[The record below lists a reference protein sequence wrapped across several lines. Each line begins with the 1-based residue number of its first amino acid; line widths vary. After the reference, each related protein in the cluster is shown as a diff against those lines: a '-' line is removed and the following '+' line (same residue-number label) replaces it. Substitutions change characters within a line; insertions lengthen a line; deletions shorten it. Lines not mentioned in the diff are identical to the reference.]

1 MKMKIIAIFIT
12 SMFLLTGFSTV
23 IAKEKTK
30 TQESTTYH
38 FVRLEMKEGKLVPT
52 NGLGW
57 PAPFMLLSEILSK
70 LFGKNAGV
78 VLWTEVECEVT
89 EGELIVKPI
98 NKDPIT
104 LYPGEKFS
112 IKVMYAY
119 IEIFSG
125 PLEDPVIGIINGRA
139 IDFTILN

>member
-1 MKMKIIAIFIT
+1 MKIIAIFII

-23 IAKEKTK
+23 IAKETTK

-78 VLWTEVECEVT
+78 VLWTAVECEVT

-98 NKDPIT
+98 NKAPVT

-112 IKVMYAY
+112 IKVLYAY
-119 IEIFSG
+119 IEVISDY
-125 PLEDPVIGIINGRA
+125 PENLEIKITKGRA

>member
-1 MKMKIIAIFIT
+1 MKMKIIAIFII

-23 IAKEKTK
+23 LAKETTK

-38 FVRLEMKEGKLVPT
+38 FVRLEMKEGKLVLT

-57 PAPFMLLSEILSK
+57 PAPLMLLSEILSK
-70 LFGKNAGV
+70 LFGRNAGV
-78 VLWTEVECEVT
+78 VLWTAVECEIS

-98 NKDPIT
+98 NKAPVT

-112 IKVMYAY
+112 IKVLYAY
-119 IEIFSG
+119 IEIVSE
-125 PLEDPVIGIINGRA
+125 PSEDPVINIIKGRA